1 MSEIPQGQEGAKAAE
16 NREPLGDEA
25 PQVESDAATPEQE
38 EAPSPQVPSE
48 ETPSVESPAS
58 APPQLPWEVT
68 SLPASLGRP
77 LTPEELPGEEL
88 PLEDTGSSGSV
99 SRALLAALGLLALA
113 LLAVG
118 AMTLKLWLDRSA
130 AQSSLQAAVGAI
142 SATASPEYAGTVVP
156 RLDPLRKAI
165 EAGKFDEAT
174 SRLAH
179 LADGVS
185 GGSATGPSETAQG
198 PLGVPGGLEGLAS
211 GVGKG
216 GLKPEAA
223 AAAQRAQD
231 EIPPEVLK
239 FFEAHRDLA
248 QAFAQANMAGL
259 ELKKRGGNVDQLR
272 RIRQGL
278 VEAARLK
285 DEAQVRRLLTQFR
298 TEFEAQARKLSG
310 QAQGPGRQRRAPA
323 GQKRPT
329 QSPRELVNLAQRVD
343 GALRAAQAEG
353 RDLREPMEILR
364 TASAAGR
371 AGRMQEAIRG
381 YSRALAAIRKAP
393 TLHGQPSLFQN
404 PLVSM
409 FLGLLQVEDQD
420 LAGVL
425 DSLRSVYTQAKTDL
439 STTVSA
445 SFKGALETLTKVGAR
460 RQAFGKRLQ
469 EIRGGKAQPVDRQKI
484 EAEMRQRA
492 EEVRGELGDL
502 LSRVQQMKPED
513 FAANRNKLVDQIL
526 NVVFQRPTATPEKP
540 VTQPAAGGP
549 TPTKPAVTEGAAQ
562 AEQRVR
568 DKLLQSAGPYLKV
581 RSDPAQKELADRL
594 QSIFS
599 QARTLLSQG
608 KYDEAER
615 LADQGNELLKPAAGQ
630 GATTP

>member
-1 MSEIPQGQEGAKAAE
+1 MSEIPQGQQGAEAAE

-25 PQVESDAATPEQE
+25 PQVESDAATSEQGE
-38 EAPSPQVPSE
+38 TPSAQVPPE

-77 LTPEELPGEEL
+77 LTPEEVPGGEL
-88 PLEDTGSSGSV
+88 QPEDTRSSGSV
-99 SRALLAALGLLALA
+99 SRALLVAFGLLALA

-142 SATASPEYAGTVVP
+142 SATASPEYARALRP

-165 EAGKFDEAT
+165 EAGKFDEAN

-185 GGSATGPSETAQG
+185 GSAAAGPSETAQG

-211 GVGKG
+211 GLGKG
-216 GLKPEAA
+216 ALKPDAA
-223 AAAQRAQD
+223 AAAQRAQE

-239 FFEAHRDLA
+239 FFESHRDLA
-248 QAFAQANMAGL
+248 QAFVQANVAGL
-259 ELKKRGGNVDQLR
+259 ELKKRGGNVDKLR
-272 RIRQGL
+272 KLREGII
-278 VEAARLK
+278 EAARLN
-285 DEAQVRRLLTQFR
+285 DEAQAKSLLMQFR
-298 TEFEAQARKLSG
+298 TEFETQARTLGG
-310 QAQGPGRQRRAPA
+310 QAKGPREQRRSPS
-323 GQKRPT
+323 GQKRPS
-329 QSPRELVNLAQRVD
+329 QPPRELVNLAQRVD

-381 YSRALAAIRKAP
+381 YQRALTAIRNAP
-393 TLHGQPSLFQN
+393 SLRSQPSLFQN

-409 FLGLLQVEDQD
+409 FLGLLQVEDQE
-420 LAGVL
+420 LARVL
-425 DSLRSVYTQAKTDL
+425 GSLREVYTKARTDV
-439 STTVSA
+439 STTVA
-445 SFKGALETLTKVGAR
+445 TTLKGAVETLTKVGAR

-469 EIRGGKAQPVDRQKI
+469 EIKGGKAEPVDRQKV

-526 NVVFQRPTATPEKP
+526 NVVFQRPTPEKP
-540 VTQPAAGGP
+540 ATQPVAGGP
-549 TPTKPAVTEGAAQ
+549 TPAKPSVTAGAAQ

-568 DKLLQSAGPYLKV
+568 EKLLQSAGPYLKV

-608 KYDEAER
+608 KYDEAEK
-615 LADQGNELLKPAAGQ
+615 LADQGNELLKPAADQ
-630 GATTP
+630 GAITP